1 MTKIKNTKKG
11 MAKKTLSMSLVVAM
25 LATSNVPVWAAEFSD
40 GSDASVATEAPV
52 VEDASD
58 AVAFSENSVDAPV
71 VADSDNADVA
81 QAGETKVSFTL
92 KENGWGKAAEL
103 DKLDLTGITATDG
116 AVDYQW
122 KVDGKVV
129 AEGSTSIQDIQTN
142 HMYTPDKLDCG
153 KTLQLVLSRD
163 ASAEYTS
170 GVDPMKFSFE
180 SNVVTI
186 SKNNI
191 SGCTPTITTKTV
203 DYDGKEHNDAN
214 DWITSLSVTAATNHT
229 LTYTNGDFNVTVEG
243 TKGLV
248 NTDSE
253 ITLRIQPRDTEY
265 YTGEISVS
273 TVNNGGSTKLGIAKV
288 AYNAADK
295 NITAELANPAVVYNG
310 KDQTPKKEDIV
321 LKDTKSGAVLDSKT
335 VIKNISVSKSGTAV
349 STAAEAG
356 EYKISVALNNDK
368 TNYSNSGDITISD
381 VDFTIKK
388 VDLSNCTVILN
399 DLKTQNGQIT
409 PSQLS
414 VKEIRDKDGNAYTYL
429 NPSAFEV
436 TSVQSNT
443 GAVGNYTAT
452 VKAKDNCV
460 NYEGTATATFTVYNQ
475 KLDDVNAKFDGKV
488 KVNGVETPYASM
500 AEDYTGAAIT
510 KDAAKLGKL
519 MATDKNNKTYE
530 LLPNVSYDPNFTY
543 ERNTD
548 AGTAVL
554 VVKGIGDYAGS
565 TLRVQFQI
573 KAASVADTDKDVKA
587 AEKVVYV
594 EDDAKKAESYAPELT
609 VIGKNTATPAKEF
622 NLVKDKDYTV
632 EYFYTNNT
640 TDQTETGTNDLG
652 DFVCTKITI
661 KNKNFWG
668 LDTNGVNNTSEPAA
682 IYRYSKISKPQ
693 AGTWTVSTEKS
704 SYTYTGEAIIPEL
717 IVKDGS
723 KELEKD
729 VDYEIK
735 SIANGTNVG
744 TATVTLAGKGDYD
757 TTSTTTT
764 TFTITPADMSS
775 LTVNID
781 DQKYTG
787 HQIRPTV
794 TTGGGT
800 TQITAK
806 LGKVNIDLSQ
816 FTISYPDSKD
826 ANKEVGTG
834 TLTLA
839 PKTTNKNFVGSKEVS
854 FKIVGQTIT
863 HSNAIANAFKVYD
876 ENGKEVDVA
885 NASFIYDG
893 KAHTFASASFNYAYT
908 DPITHKTVK
917 LEEGKDFEIKY
928 FHNVTGDANDKA
940 YIAVVGKGN
949 YAGDNTQTFED
960 ENGKKVNAITYKAF
974 TITPVTL
981 SDQNV
986 SVANGTYAE
995 GMAVK
1000 PVVTVSYGRDS
1011 LTLKEGKDYEL
1022 VGAGAY
1028 TEPTD
1033 TKKYTVSVKGIN
1045 GYTGQTKQFSWR
1057 IDKKDLSSCDVTAT
1071 KNAAGTVSVVVM
1083 NGNVK
1088 VPSEKYVVTEN
1099 TDGTV
1104 TVTPTK
1110 DSKYYTGSKTIT
1122 VSGAE
1127 NQKPGTPMIS
1137 SVKVTG
1143 NKATVILSDEAEGA
1157 SGYDYVISTSKDPSD
1172 KDARID
1178 VVKNQVQTT
1187 ANFKYVTQGTYYA
1200 YCHAWTR
1207 DENGKKVF
1215 GEWSNSYPFSVTAIT
1230 PDTPEILSVKTKGS
1244 TITVTYKES
1253 ANSTGYD
1260 VVLGKGSK
1268 KEHGETRPYQ
1278 YGKYKKLNVK
1288 PGVCKA
1294 VFKNIPAGTYYAGVH
1309 SWNRTASENDNKV
1322 FSKWSNL
1329 ETAKVK

>member
-40 GSDASVATEAPV
+40 GSEPSVATEAPAAETFSDETAEAPV
-52 VEDASD
+52 VEDTTD
-58 AVAFSENSVDAPV
+58 AV
-71 VADSDNADVA
+71 VA
-81 QAGETKVSFTL
+81 QASEAKVSFTL
-92 KENGWGKAAEL
+92 KENGWGKAAAI
-103 DKLDLTGITATDG
+103 DNLDLNGISESDG
-116 AVDYQW
+116 EVKYQW
-122 KVDGKVV
+122 KVDNKVV
-129 AEGSTSIQDIQTN
+129 DEGTGSLGSLKSTN
-142 HMYTPDKLDCG
+142 MYVPTKLDCG
-153 KTLQLVLSRD
+153 KSLQLIVSRD
-163 ASAEYTS
+163 ASDSHYNGAA
-170 GVDPMKFSFE
+170 DPMAFSFA

-186 SKNNI
+186 SKNDI
-191 SGCTPTITTKTV
+191 SNCTPTITTKSV
-203 DYDGKEHNDAN
+203 SYDGKEHNDAN
-214 DWITSLSVTAATNHT
+214 DWITSLTVSASASDT
-229 LTYTNGDFNVTVEG
+229 LTYANGDFNVTVEG

-248 NTDSE
+248 NTNSD

-265 YTGEISVS
+265 YTGEIVVS
-273 TVNNGGSTKLGIAKV
+273 KVNNFGSKLGIEKV
-288 AYNAADK
+288 AY
-295 NITAELANPAVVYNG
+295 TAGDIEVKLANSSVVYNG
-310 KDQTPKKEDIV
+310 KDQKPEAKDIV
-321 LKDTKSGAVLDSKT
+321 VTDKKSGTVLDSKK
-335 VIKNISVSKSGTAV
+335 VIKSISASSSDVM
-349 STAAEAG
+349 EAG
-356 EYKISVALNNDK
+356 DYTLTVTLNNTE
-368 TNYSNSGDITISD
+368 TNYTNNAQDISITNI
-381 VDFTIKK
+381 DFKIKK
-388 VDLSNCTVILN
+388 IDLSNCTVVLD

-409 PSQLS
+409 PSQLR
-414 VKEIRDKDGNAYTYL
+414 VTGILDKNGNAY
-429 NPSAFEV
+429 PHCDPARFEV

-443 GAVGNYTAT
+443 GAVGTYTAT
-452 VKAKDNCV
+452 VKAKDTCV
-460 NYEGTATATFTVYNQ
+460 NYEGTATTTFTVYNQ
-475 KLDDVNAKFDGKV
+475 KLEDVNAGFNGKV

-510 KDAAKLGKL
+510 KDVAKLGKL

-543 ERNTD
+543 KNNTN
-548 AGTAVL
+548 AGQAYL

-565 TLRVQFQI
+565 TLEIPFTI
-573 KAASVADTDKDVKA
+573 KAASVVDKDIKA

-594 EDDAKKAESYAPELT
+594 DDDTKKAESYAPQTT

-622 NLVKDKDYTV
+622 TLTKDTDYTV
-632 EYFYTNNT
+632 EYFYTTNT
-640 TDQTETGTNDLG
+640 NSTTENGTNTIG
-652 DFVCTKITI
+652 NYVCTKITI
-661 KNKNFWG
+661 TNKNFWG
-668 LDTNGVNNTSEPAA
+668 VDRNGKNITTQPTAV
-682 IYRYSKISKPQ
+682 YRYSKISKPQ
-693 AGTWTVSTEKS
+693 ASDWTVSTEKA

-744 TATVTLAGKGDYD
+744 TATVTIAGKGDYD
-757 TTSTTTT
+757 NTSTTTT
-764 TFTITPADMSS
+764 TFTITPANMSN
-775 LTVNID
+775 LTVSVD
-781 DQKYTG
+781 DQSYTG
-787 HQIRPTV
+787 HQIRPTASD
-794 TTGGGT
+794 
-800 TQITAK
+800 ITVK
-806 LGKVNIDLSQ
+806 LGAKAIDVSQ

-839 PKTTNKNFVGSKEVS
+839 PKASNKNFTGSKEVS
-854 FKIVGQTIT
+854 FKIVGQKIIW
-863 HSNAIANAFKVYD
+863 SNDVANAFKVYD
-876 ENGKEVDVA
+876 ANGKEVNVA
-885 NASFIYDG
+885 NQSFIYDG
-893 KAHTFASASFNYAYT
+893 KAHTFASATFNYSYT

-928 FHNVTGDANDKA
+928 FHNVTGNASHEA

-949 YAGDNTQTFED
+949 YAGNNDTTNQVFED
-960 ENGKKVNAITYKAF
+960 ENGQKVNAITYKKF
-974 TITPVTL
+974 TITPVQL

-986 SVANGTYAE
+986 TVSNGTYAE

-1000 PVVTVSYGRDS
+1000 PVVKVSYGRDA
-1011 LTLKEGKDYEL
+1011 LTLEEGKDYKL
-1022 VGAGAY
+1022 VGVGAY
-1028 TEPTD
+1028 TEPTT
-1033 TKKYTVSVKGIN
+1033 TKKYTVSVEGIN
-1045 GYTGQTKQFSWR
+1045 GYTGTTSSVNWG
-1057 IDKKDLSSCDVTAT
+1057 IDKKDLADCDITAA
-1071 KNAAGTVSVVVM
+1071 KNSKGSVSVVVM

-1088 VPSEKYVVTEN
+1088 VPTEKYVVTEN
-1099 TDGTV
+1099 ADGTV
-1104 TVTPTK
+1104 TVTPAK

-1127 NQKPGTPMIS
+1127 DQKPGTPMIS

-1187 ANFKYVTQGTYYA
+1187 ANFKYVPQGTYYA

-1215 GEWSNSYPFSVTAIT
+1215 GEWSNSYAFSVTAIT

-1294 VFKNIPAGTYYAGVH
+1294 VFKNVPAGTYYAGVH